1 MNNLISINLTTQMKW
16 THNSEIL
23 KQLTK
28 EKIDNVNSSTSLK
41 RLIILKNLSQKKTP
55 GPDGFMGKNIPKI

>member
-1 MNNLISINLTTQMKW
+1 MKW

>member
-23 KQLTK
+23 KRLTK

-41 RLIILKNLSQKKTP
+41 RLNYS
-55 GPDGFMGKNIPKI
+55 